1 MIADTQLHESLL
13 AMGFAEAASP
23 YSDHYRNGLILV
35 RTLAGKDEYS
45 VEAEGIKVVD
55 GQILSGEA
63 LIATLGHFLRK
74 QSYLTACV
82 TEFASEVS
90 EILAAKGLATVPRLE
105 ANNPNVLFFAV
116 GSKVPL
122 FQLIYK
128 EGGEYD
134 LNMETGFHVVTPD
147 EVATSVTSRWSPDDA
162 YYVSPDRM
170 VIKTLAPACDFIGI
184 GIACGINSIR
194 HYFAKTW
201 MTAGDEGMRHLLPR
215 ETNTVQVLEIILK
228 NPLPV

>member
-13 AMGFAEAASP
+13 ALGFTEAASLHT
-23 YSDHYRNGLILV
+23 DHYRNGLILV

-45 VEAEGIKVVD
+45 VQAEGIKVD
-55 GQILSGEA
+55 GRILSGEA

-74 QSYLTACV
+74 QSELNASV

-90 EILAAKGLATVPRLE
+90 AILAAKGLATVPRLE
-105 ANNPNVLFFAV
+105 ANSPNVLFFVV

-122 FQLIYK
+122 FQLIYR

-134 LNMETGFHVVTPD
+134 LNMETGFHVVTAD

-170 VIKTLAPACDFIGI
+170 VIKTLAPACNFIGI
-184 GIACGINSIR
+184 CIDCGISSIR

-228 NPLPV
+228 HPLPV